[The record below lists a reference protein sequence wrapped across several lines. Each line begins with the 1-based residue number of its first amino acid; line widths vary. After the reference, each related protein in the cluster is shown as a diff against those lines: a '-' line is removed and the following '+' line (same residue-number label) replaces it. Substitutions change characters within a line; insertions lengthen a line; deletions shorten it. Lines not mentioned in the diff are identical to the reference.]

1 MNNQMIMNTR
11 ETRLDVVLNT
21 VATGVRR
28 PLLWLTS
35 YYMRVLERNVSPR
48 QTLLLVNAQLAFLA
62 TVLPAECPVLLRLMA
77 LAWLV
82 GALLKCKEAL

>member
-1 MNNQMIMNTR
+1 MILNIR
-11 ETRLDVVLNT
+11 ESKFDAVINI
-21 VATGVRR
+21 VATTVRR

-35 YYMRVLERNVSPR
+35 YYTRVLERPVSLR

-62 TVLPAECPVLLRLMA
+62 TVLPAECPLLLRLLS

-82 GALLKCKEAL
+82 SALLKCRECL